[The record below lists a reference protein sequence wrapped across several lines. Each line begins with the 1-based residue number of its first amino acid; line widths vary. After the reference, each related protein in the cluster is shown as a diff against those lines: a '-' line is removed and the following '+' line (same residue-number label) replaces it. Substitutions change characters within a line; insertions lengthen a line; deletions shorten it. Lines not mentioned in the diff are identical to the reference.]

1 MILRYTLQQLSYIH
15 TNNSEQTSTWLNR
28 IESSMVKSHSLF
40 QPRLAIPGRN
50 MSKLNFLLMSTL
62 LLLIGSIPAHASD
75 APRML
80 DPQSQIRGVI
90 ASIQQGNARFSQS
103 KSKKYFEH
111 FTQRQTPRATVVTCA
126 DSRVHEN
133 GFHPSPDNDLFM
145 VRNIGNQ
152 LVTAEGSVEYGV
164 RHLHTPLLLIVGHA
178 ACGAIKASTG
188 NYAEIEPAI
197 KKELDSLRI
206 PKDMDVTDG
215 VLLNINQQV
224 EAAMQKFS
232 AEIGSGKLAVLGA
245 FYDFRNDLKMG
256 FGKLVITNI
265 NGSTNPD
272 EIQSLIRSG
281 KLIQPGNK

>member
-1 MILRYTLQQLSYIH
+1 MRTCHLTLALVLS
-15 TNNSEQTSTWLNR
+15 
-28 IESSMVKSHSLF
+28 
-40 QPRLAIPGRN
+40 LAMP
-50 MSKLNFLLMSTL
+50 L
-62 LLLIGSIPAHASD
+62 AQASD
-75 APRML
+75 SHAPAQHV
-80 DPQSQIRGVI
+80 DVPSQVRGVVATI
-90 ASIQQGNARFSQS
+90 MQSNARYSRTTPAR
-103 KSKKYFEH
+103 H
-111 FTQRQTPRATVVTCA
+111 FRKFADKQTPRATVVTCA

-133 GFHPSPDNDLFM
+133 DFHRSPDNDLFM